1 MYVCK
6 HVYMYIYVQVCV
18 YMQIYAVKEIV
29 GDAGPF
35 APQIEPSRF
44 AISAIYNAKHTHYL
58 LNI

>member
-1 MYVCK
+1 
-6 HVYMYIYVQVCV
+6 MYICVQVCV